1 MGGVLVLVVFG
12 LLALSAANGGCVVT
26 GGDGDFDFGVSD
38 ELGVDGDDLAVD
50 GDELTVDGDDLAMCD
65 GVVVVAAEV
74 GTAQVPGETGFF
86 GTSEST
92 ACEME
97 AGQGDEEAV
106 VVLQN
111 ALVRCNG
118 QAVAIDGEYGP
129 QTARA
134 VIAVQRQAG
143 VAADGAYGPAMLQA
157 MRWPTTAAST
167 SGATDCAGFSSV
179 AVVES
184 PSTSLPPTG

>member
-12 LLALSAANGGCVVT
+12 LLALSAANGGCVVAE
-26 GGDGDFDFGVSD
+26 GDGDFDFGVSD
-38 ELGVDGDDLAVD
+38 ELEVDGDDLAVD
-50 GDELTVDGDDLAMCD
+50 GDNLATCD
-65 GVVVVAAEV
+65 GVVVVAADG
-74 GTAQVPGETGFF
+74 GTAQVPGETGLF

-97 AGQGDEEAV
+97 AGQGDEDAV

-118 QAVAIDGEYGP
+118 QGVAIDGEYGP
-129 QTARA
+129 ETTRA

-143 VAADGAYGPAMLQA
+143 VAADGAYGPATLQA
-157 MRWPTTAAST
+157 MRWPTTASTT
-167 SGATDCAGFSSV
+167 SGATECARVSPV
-179 AVVES
+179 ADAGS
-184 PSTSLPPTG
+184 PSASLPPTG

>member
-12 LLALSAANGGCVVT
+12 LLALSAANGGCVVAE
-26 GGDGDFDFGVSD
+26 GDGDFDFGVSN
-38 ELGVDGDDLAVD
+38 ELDVDGDDLAVD
-50 GDELTVDGDDLAMCD
+50 GDNLATCD
-65 GVVVVAAEV
+65 GVVVVAADG
-74 GTAQVPGETGFF
+74 GTAQVPGETGLF

-92 ACEME
+92 TCEME
-97 AGQGDEEAV
+97 AGQGDEDAV

-129 QTARA
+129 ETTRA

-143 VAADGAYGPAMLQA
+143 VAVDGAYGPATLQA
-157 MRWPTTAAST
+157 MRWPTTASTT
-167 SGATDCAGFSSV
+167 SGATECAGVSPV
-179 AVVES
+179 ADAGS
-184 PSTSLPPTG
+184 PSASLPPTG